1 MKYFLLCYV
10 IILIAVVVFVFFGG
24 LLIFDF
30 SKNAWLAIAA
40 CSLLITI
47 VVFGFV
53 RLASKVEELEERLS
67 KFESEKKDG

>member
-1 MKYFLLCYV
+1 MKDFLLCYV

-30 SKNAWLAIAA
+30 SKNAWLAIAE
-40 CSLLITI
+40 CSLLISI